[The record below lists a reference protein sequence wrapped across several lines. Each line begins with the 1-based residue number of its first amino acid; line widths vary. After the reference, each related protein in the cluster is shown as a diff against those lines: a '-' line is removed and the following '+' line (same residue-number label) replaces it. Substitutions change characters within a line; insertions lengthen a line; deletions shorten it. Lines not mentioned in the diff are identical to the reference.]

1 MSTPEAKK
9 VQKWVITMLSLAEEI
24 GSLICNC
31 KTHNFSCC
39 FSANKTRG
47 IRFSM
52 KHLPLLFIIANTVLV
67 NKYQPYSKL
76 NPVLFLRH
84 FEK

>member
-9 VQKWVITMLSLAEEI
+9 VEKWGVTMLSLAEEI
-24 GSLICNC
+24 GFLICNW
-31 KTHNFSCC
+31 KTHNFSC
-39 FSANKTRG
+39 FSSNKTRG
-47 IRFSM
+47 IRSSM
-52 KHLPLLFIIANTVLV
+52 KCFSLLLIIANTVLV

-76 NPVLFLRH
+76 NPVLFLRR

>member
-1 MSTPEAKK
+1 MK
-9 VQKWVITMLSLAEEI
+9 
-24 GSLICNC
+24 
-31 KTHNFSCC
+31 C
-39 FSANKTRG
+39 FS
-47 IRFSM
+47 
-52 KHLPLLFIIANTVLV
+52 LLLTIANTILV